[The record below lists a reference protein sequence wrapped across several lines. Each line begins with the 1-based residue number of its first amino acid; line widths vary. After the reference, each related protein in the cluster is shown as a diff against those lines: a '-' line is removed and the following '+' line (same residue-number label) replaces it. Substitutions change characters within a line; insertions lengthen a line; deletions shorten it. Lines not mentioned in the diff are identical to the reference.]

1 MSAESIFSCVDPYSL
16 RSVHLLSA
24 FFITF
29 PVKRL
34 FLYSLKNHK
43 IMVIFII
50 IGIIAIFLLY
60 AVSIYNRLVKLKNL
74 VQEAWSSIDVM
85 LKKRHDLIPN
95 LVETVKGYATH
106 ERETLENVTRAR
118 NQAVGANSLEAK
130 EAAEKNLNQ
139 AMVNLFA
146 VAEQYPDLKA
156 NANFQQLQAELT
168 SIENDIEKSRRY
180 YNGTARENNTLVESF
195 PSNLVANMYKFE
207 KVSFFELEN
216 IADREV
222 PTVKF

>member
-1 MSAESIFSCVDPYSL
+1 MIAL
-16 RSVHLLSA
+16 
-24 FFITF
+24 
-29 PVKRL
+29 
-34 FLYSLKNHK
+34 
-43 IMVIFII
+43 I
-50 IGIIAIFLLY
+50 IGGVLVIALLY
-60 AVSIYNRLVKLKNL
+60 GVSIYNRLVKLRNL

-106 ERETLENVTRAR
+106 ERETLENVTKAR
-118 NQAVGANSLEAK
+118 NLAVGADSVEAK

-156 NANFQQLQAELT
+156 NANFQQLQAELS

-180 YNGTARENNTLVESF
+180 YNGTVRENNTMVESF
-195 PSNLVANMYKFE
+195 PSNIIANMYKFE
-207 KVSFFELEN
+207 KSKFFELEN
-216 IADREV
+216 IAEREV
-222 PTVKF
+222 PNVKF

>member
-1 MSAESIFSCVDPYSL
+1 MI
-16 RSVHLLSA
+16 LL
-24 FFITF
+24 
-29 PVKRL
+29 
-34 FLYSLKNHK
+34 
-43 IMVIFII
+43 II
-50 IGIIAIFLLY
+50 VGVLVLVLLY
-60 AVSIYNRLVKLKNL
+60 GVSIYNRLVKLKNL

-106 ERETLENVTRAR
+106 ERATLENVTRAR
-118 NQAVGANSLEAK
+118 NLAVGADSVEGK
-130 EAAEKNLNQ
+130 EIAEKNLNQ

-180 YNGTARENNTLVESF
+180 YNGTARDNNTMVESF
-195 PSNLVANMYKFE
+195 PSNLIANMFTFE
-207 KVSFFELEN
+207 KAKFFELDN

-222 PTVKF
+222 PSVKF

>member
-1 MSAESIFSCVDPYSL
+1 MMLI
-16 RSVHLLSA
+16 
-24 FFITF
+24 I
-29 PVKRL
+29 
-34 FLYSLKNHK
+34 
-43 IMVIFII
+43 VI
-50 IGIIAIFLLY
+50 ALVVIFLLY
-60 AVSIYNRLVKLKNL
+60 GVSVYNKLVRLRNL
-74 VQEAWSSIDVM
+74 VQEGWSSIDVM

-106 ERETLENVTRAR
+106 EKETLENVTRAR
-118 NQAVGANSLEAK
+118 NLALGANSVEAK

-139 AMVNLFA
+139 AMMNLFA

-180 YNGTARENNTLVESF
+180 YNGTVRENNTAVESF
-195 PSNLVANMYKFE
+195 PSNIIANMYKFE
-207 KVSFFELEN
+207 KSPFFELQNVAE
-216 IADREV
+216 REV

>member
-1 MSAESIFSCVDPYSL
+1 MIALIVIGVL
-16 RSVHLLSA
+16 VLA
-24 FFITF
+24 
-29 PVKRL
+29 V
-34 FLYSLKNHK
+34 LY
-43 IMVIFII
+43 
-50 IGIIAIFLLY
+50 G
-60 AVSIYNRLVKLKNL
+60 VSIYNRLVKLRNL

-118 NQAVGANSLEAK
+118 NLAVSADSVEGK
-130 EAAEKNLNQ
+130 EIAEKNLNQ

-156 NANFQQLQAELT
+156 NANFQQLQVELS

-180 YNGTARENNTLVESF
+180 YNGTVRENNTLVESF
-195 PSNLVANMYKFE
+195 PSNIVANMYKFE
-207 KVSFFELEN
+207 KSKFFELDN
-216 IADREV
+216 IAEREV
-222 PTVKF
+222 PNVKF

>member
-1 MSAESIFSCVDPYSL
+1 MIAL
-16 RSVHLLSA
+16 
-24 FFITF
+24 
-29 PVKRL
+29 
-34 FLYSLKNHK
+34 
-43 IMVIFII
+43 I
-50 IGIIAIFLLY
+50 IGGVLVIALLY
-60 AVSIYNRLVKLKNL
+60 GVSIYNRLVKLRNL

-95 LVETVKGYATH
+95 LVETVKGYAAH
-106 ERETLENVTRAR
+106 ERETLENVTKAR
-118 NQAVGANSLEAK
+118 NLAVGADSVEGK

-156 NANFQQLQAELT
+156 NANFQQLQAELS

-180 YNGTARENNTLVESF
+180 YNGTVRENNTLVESF
-195 PSNLVANMYKFE
+195 PSNIIANMYKFE
-207 KVSFFELEN
+207 KSKFFELEN

-222 PTVKF
+222 PNVKF

>member
-1 MSAESIFSCVDPYSL
+1 MAVL
-16 RSVHLLSA
+16 
-24 FFITF
+24 
-29 PVKRL
+29 
-34 FLYSLKNHK
+34 
-43 IMVIFII
+43 II
-50 IGIIAIFLLY
+50 IGVLVLIVLY

-74 VQEAWSSIDVM
+74 VQEAWSSIDVI

-106 ERETLENVTRAR
+106 EKETLENVTKAR
-118 NQAVGANSLEAK
+118 NLAAGANTVEGK
-130 EAAEKNLNQ
+130 EAAEKSLNQ

-156 NANFQQLQAELT
+156 NTNFQQLQAELS

-195 PSNLVANMYKFE
+195 PSNVIANMYKFE
-207 KVSFFELEN
+207 KAKFFELDN
-216 IADREV
+216 IAERAV

>member
-1 MSAESIFSCVDPYSL
+1 MIALI
-16 RSVHLLSA
+16 
-24 FFITF
+24 
-29 PVKRL
+29 
-34 FLYSLKNHK
+34 
-43 IMVIFII
+43 VI
-50 IGIIAIFLLY
+50 GVLVLALLY
-60 AVSIYNRLVKLKNL
+60 GVSIYNRLVKLRNL

-118 NQAVGANSLEAK
+118 NLAVGADSVEGK
-130 EAAEKNLNQ
+130 EIAEKNLNQ

-156 NANFQQLQAELT
+156 NANFQQLQAELS

-180 YNGTARENNTLVESF
+180 YNGTVRENNTLVESF
-195 PSNLVANMYKFE
+195 PSNIVANMYKFE
-207 KVSFFELEN
+207 KSKFFELDN
-216 IADREV
+216 IAEREV
-222 PTVKF
+222 PNVKF

>member
-1 MSAESIFSCVDPYSL
+1 MIPL
-16 RSVHLLSA
+16 
-24 FFITF
+24 I
-29 PVKRL
+29 
-34 FLYSLKNHK
+34 
-43 IMVIFII
+43 III
-50 IGIIAIFLLY
+50 IGVLVLVLSY
-60 AVSIYNRLVKLKNL
+60 GVSIYNRLVKLKNL

-118 NQAVGANSLEAK
+118 NLAVGADSVEGK
-130 EAAEKNLNQ
+130 EIAEKNLNQ

-180 YNGTARENNTLVESF
+180 YNGTARENNTMVESF
-195 PSNLVANMYKFE
+195 PSNVVANMFTFE
-207 KVSFFELEN
+207 KAKFFELEN

>member
-1 MSAESIFSCVDPYSL
+1 MIAL
-16 RSVHLLSA
+16 
-24 FFITF
+24 
-29 PVKRL
+29 
-34 FLYSLKNHK
+34 
-43 IMVIFII
+43 II
-50 IGIIAIFLLY
+50 IGIIAIFLFY

-106 ERETLENVTRAR
+106 ERETLESVTRAR

-139 AMVNLFA
+139 AMMNLFA

-195 PSNLVANMYKFE
+195 PSNIVANMYKFE
-207 KVSFFELEN
+207 KVSYFELDN
-216 IADREV
+216 IAEREV

>member
-1 MSAESIFSCVDPYSL
+1 M
-16 RSVHLLSA
+16 
-24 FFITF
+24 IT
-29 PVKRL
+29 L
-34 FLYSLKNHK
+34 
-43 IMVIFII
+43 III
-50 IGIIAIFLLY
+50 IGVLAIFLLY

-74 VQEAWSSIDVM
+74 VQEAWSGIDVM

-106 ERETLENVTRAR
+106 ERETLESVTRAR
-118 NQAVGANSLEAK
+118 NQAVAAGSVEAK

-139 AMVNLFA
+139 AMMNLFA

-168 SIENDIEKSRRY
+168 SIESDIEKSRRY

-195 PSNLVANMYKFE
+195 PSNIVANMYKFE
-207 KVSFFELEN
+207 KVSYFELEN

>member
-1 MSAESIFSCVDPYSL
+1 ML
-16 RSVHLLSA
+16 QQ
-24 FFITF
+24 
-29 PVKRL
+29 RL
-34 FLYSLKNHK
+34 AKERL
-43 IMVIFII
+43 IIVI
-50 IGIIAIFLLY
+50 ALVVIFLLY
-60 AVSIYNRLVKLKNL
+60 GVSIYNRLVKLKNL

-106 ERETLENVTRAR
+106 ERETLDSVTRAR
-118 NQAVGANSLEAK
+118 AQAVGANSVESK

-139 AMVNLFA
+139 AIMNLFA

-156 NANFQQLQAELT
+156 NTNFQQLQSELT

-180 YNGTARENNTLVESF
+180 YNGTVRENNTLVESF
-195 PSNLVANMYKFE
+195 PSNIIANMYKFE
-207 KVSFFELEN
+207 KSPFFELDN
-216 IADREV
+216 IAEREV

>member
-1 MSAESIFSCVDPYSL
+1 MIAL
-16 RSVHLLSA
+16 
-24 FFITF
+24 
-29 PVKRL
+29 
-34 FLYSLKNHK
+34 
-43 IMVIFII
+43 I
-50 IGIIAIFLLY
+50 IGGVLVIALLY
-60 AVSIYNRLVKLKNL
+60 GVSIYNRLVKLRNL

-106 ERETLENVTRAR
+106 ERETLENVTKAR
-118 NQAVGANSLEAK
+118 NLAVGADSVEAK

-139 AMVNLFA
+139 AMMNLFA

-156 NANFQQLQAELT
+156 NANFQQLQAELS

-180 YNGTARENNTLVESF
+180 YNGTVRENNTLVESF
-195 PSNLVANMYKFE
+195 PSNIVANMYKFE
-207 KVSFFELEN
+207 KSKFFELDN

-222 PTVKF
+222 PSVKF